1 MEFNIWQ
8 NKAQAFEKLH
18 IFYIL
23 LLFSLLIPL
32 TGNILLEIERNRQDN
47 LNTKFRGNWEK
58 AVNKLNT

>member
-1 MEFNIWQ
+1 MEFKIWQ
-8 NKAQAFEKLH
+8 NTAQAFEKLH

-32 TGNILLEIERNRQDN
+32 TGNILLEIGRNIQNN
-47 LNTKFRGNWEK
+47 LNIKFRGNWEK

>member
-1 MEFNIWQ
+1 MEFKIWQ
-8 NKAQAFEKLH
+8 NTAQAFEKLH

-47 LNTKFRGNWEK
+47 LNIKFRGNWEK
-58 AVNKLNT
+58 AVNELNT